1 MKSCQKAGLFWFC
14 VSLVWVIITCLSFS
28 ACGGKKGEVITPD
41 GQAEPDK
48 ILYEK
53 GLVAVEKSQF
63 DVARL
68 VFQSLL
74 NTYPDSEYQER
85 AKLAIADAF
94 FKEGGTSGL
103 LQAKAEYMDFI
114 TFFPTSEENDDAQLR
129 IAMTHY
135 RQMEKPDRDPT
146 QARAAEKEF
155 KAFIENFPDSPL
167 LNEASQYLRD
177 VQEVLG
183 FGDLSVAKVSYDR
196 RNYKGAFQRAA
207 NVIRKYPD
215 FSRQDE
221 ALYVLG
227 RVSEKRQNVI
237 AAGYYYSLVVRYHP
251 LSRFESESRKM
262 LEKLGLPIPDADLL
276 ALQLARSEVENLGK
290 KSLIGRFA
298 SMFTKRP
305 DVSKATKASRP
316 PIALGSEKIKL
327 DPTGITESE
336 SFAPLFDAAPS
347 STVGVKILTPTRS
360 KQKGDKKDKVKSKSK
375 ENKDN

>member
-1 MKSCQKAGLFWFC
+1 MLEGFMKGWHK
-14 VSLVWVIITCLSFS
+14 LVWVTIICFIFS
-28 ACGGKKGEVITPD
+28 SCGGKKGEVITPD

-53 GLVAVEKSQF
+53 GLDAVSKSKF

-68 VFQSLL
+68 VFQNLL

-114 TFFPTSEENDDAQLR
+114 TFFPTSGENDDAQLR

-146 QARAAEKEF
+146 QARAAEKEL
-155 KAFIENFPDSPL
+155 KAFVDDYPDSPL
-167 LNEASQYLRD
+167 VDEASQYLRD

-183 FGDLSVAKVSYDR
+183 FGDLSVARVSYDR
-196 RNYKGAFQRAA
+196 RNYTGAFRRAA
-207 NVIRKYPD
+207 NVIRSYPD

-227 RVSEKRQNVI
+227 RVSEKRKNII
-237 AAGYYYSLVVRYHP
+237 AAGYYYGLIVRYHP

-262 LEKLGLPIPDADLL
+262 LEKLDLPIPETDLM
-276 ALQLARSEVENLGK
+276 ALNLARSEVENLDE

-305 DVSKATKASRP
+305 DVSRARKATRP
-316 PIALGSEKIKL
+316 PIALGPEKINL

-336 SFAPLFDAAPS
+336 SIAPLFDVPPINS
-347 STVGVKILTPTRS
+347 VGVKILTPTRS
-360 KQKGDKKDKVKSKSK
+360 KKKGDEKEKVKSDSK
-375 ENKDN
+375 ENENN